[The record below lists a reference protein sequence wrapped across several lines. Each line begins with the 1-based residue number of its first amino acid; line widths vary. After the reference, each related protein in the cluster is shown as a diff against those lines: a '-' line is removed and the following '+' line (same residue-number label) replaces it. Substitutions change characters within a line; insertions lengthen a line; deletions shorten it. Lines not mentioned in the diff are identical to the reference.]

1 MSAPY
6 AKALEVAK
14 QLVGNQ
20 ALSPSSLF
28 IIASPIGNLADVSLR
43 ALFVLQTMDFIACE
57 DTRHTQQ
64 LCRSYGLEIASS
76 HWIPV
81 HQHNELQGAERVI
94 QALST
99 GAKVAYLSDAGTP
112 GISDPGSR
120 LVSAVQAEGFRVVPL
135 PGPSSVTTLISASG
149 AHLADDQSFIFI
161 GFLSS
166 KAQMRSQ
173 QIQDIGKEHR
183 CQIILEAP
191 HRILDLAKA
200 LSALEERVIT
210 VGRELTKQFES
221 IKRLKAETLLAWLEE
236 DSNRQKGEFCILIH
250 PLPFEKDHREIDD
263 KVLKLLLAHLPL
275 KTAVDLTT
283 QITGQAKKGLYAQAL
298 KLKAPSPN
306 VNEDMDEV

>member
-1 MSAPY
+1 
-6 AKALEVAK
+6 
-14 QLVGNQ
+14 
-20 ALSPSSLF
+20 
-28 IIASPIGNLADVSLR
+28 
-43 ALFVLQTMDFIACE
+43 
-57 DTRHTQQ
+57 
-64 LCRSYGLEIASS
+64 
-76 HWIPV
+76 
-81 HQHNELQGAERVI
+81 
-94 QALST
+94 
-99 GAKVAYLSDAGTP
+99 
-112 GISDPGSR
+112 
-120 LVSAVQAEGFRVVPL
+120 
-135 PGPSSVTTLISASG
+135 
-149 AHLADDQSFIFI
+149 
-161 GFLSS
+161 
-166 KAQMRSQ
+166 MRSQ

-236 DSNRQKGEFCILIH
+236 DSNHQKGEFCILIH